1 MWVDVRLDH
10 FHASNVDTFPM
21 ADPDAGLHSISA
33 SDSRAPV
40 PAPLG
45 RDLVEEMWVDV
56 RLDHFHA
63 SNVETFPMRFYYNP
77 EFATT
82 GDHILIYVGGE
93 WSISPGWL
101 RAGLMYEAAPSF
113 LLQPEFATTG
123 DHILIYVG
131 GEWSISPGWMRIFL
145 IFTFLLQP
153 EFATTGDHIL
163 IYVGGE
169 WSISPGWLRA
179 GLMYEA
185 AADAG
190 AAMFYTEHRYYGKTR
205 PTEARRA
212 GQLLAVQHRLARCA
226 QSVHVCGPEVYNA
239 LPTEIKDAPSLPAF
253 KQYLKRWLVQHA
265 FYTVGEFI
273 SRKT

>member
-1 MWVDVRLDH
+1 MWPFLLL
-10 FHASNVDTFPM
+10 FSTASALVTREP
-21 ADPDAGLHSISA
+21 
-33 SDSRAPV
+33 PV
-40 PAPLG
+40 PAPRG

-63 SNVETFPMRFYYNP
+63 SNVDTFPMRFYYN
-77 EFATT
+77 
-82 GDHILIYVGGE
+82 
-93 WSISPGWL
+93 
-101 RAGLMYEAAPSF
+101 
-113 LLQPEFATTG
+113 
-123 DHILIYVG
+123 
-131 GEWSISPGWMRIFL
+131 
-145 IFTFLLQP
+145 P

-226 QSVHVCGPEVYNA
+226 QVRARVCPEVYNA